1 MLCLERG
8 VSSYF
13 AWRQHLLHNYKMEPK
28 VRLVLK
34 LSCPADLR
42 PMIGGDE
49 ITTECHI
56 SDVTRCR

>member
-1 MLCLERG
+1 
-8 VSSYF
+8 
-13 AWRQHLLHNYKMEPK
+13 MEPK

-56 SDVTRCR
+56 SDVTDADDANQAS